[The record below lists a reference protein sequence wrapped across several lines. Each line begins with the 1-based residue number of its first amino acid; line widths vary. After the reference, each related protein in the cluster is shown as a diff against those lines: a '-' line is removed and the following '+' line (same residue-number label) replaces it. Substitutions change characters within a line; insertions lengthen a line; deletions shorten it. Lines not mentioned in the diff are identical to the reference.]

1 MSNPVDTIIIGAG
14 LAGLACARRL
24 QEAGKSFVLC
34 EAADRVGG
42 RVATD
47 VVEGFRLDRGFQVLL
62 TAYPE
67 AKRLLDYKA
76 LDLRSFHPG
85 ALVRFGGR
93 WHRVADPFRH
103 PIDGLA
109 GVFNPIGTFGD
120 KLRVARLRLS
130 GFDFSRYTDATST
143 ACALQGEGFSPVLI
157 ERFFRPFLGGVFL
170 ESALTT
176 TVRKAEQ
183 VLQTFARGETA
194 VPALGMGEIPA
205 QLAAALP
212 AGSLRLGARVVSFDA
227 RHVRLAD
234 GTMIAGRSVVIATDL
249 READR
254 LRGHKGPPAGV
265 NGVTCLYFD
274 APDAPSSSLLPADR
288 ILMLN
293 GEGCGPINNLT
304 VMSAVTPA
312 CAPAGRHLI
321 SVSVIDRVALAAE
334 DLETR
339 VRTQLGE
346 WFGGNAVK
354 RWRHLR
360 SYQIPSAVPAQPTLE
375 MKPVQVAPGVYQ
387 CGDHCGVASINT
399 ALASGRAAA
408 EAVLA
413 AS

>member
-34 EAADRVGG
+34 EASDRVGG

-76 LDLRSFHPG
+76 LDLRPFHPG

-103 PIDGLA
+103 PIDGLVGA
-109 GVFNPIGTFGD
+109 FNPVGTFAD

-176 TVRKAEQ
+176 TVRKAEL
-183 VLQTFARGETA
+183 VLQTFARGDTA
-194 VPALGMGEIPA
+194 VPARGMGEIPA

-212 AGSLRLGARVVSFDA
+212 AGSLRLGAKVVAYDA
-227 RHVRLAD
+227 TSVRLAD
-234 GTMIAGRSVVIATDL
+234 GTTLAGRSVVLATDL

-254 LRGHKGPPAGV
+254 LAGRSGPPAAV
-265 NGVTCLYFD
+265 NSVACLYFD
-274 APDAPSSSLLPADR
+274 APDAPSSSLLPGDR
-288 ILMLN
+288 ILVLN
-293 GEGCGPINNLT
+293 GEGQGPINNLA
-304 VMSAVTPA
+304 VMSTVTPA

-321 SVSVIDRVALAAE
+321 SVSVIDRAAMAAE
-334 DLETR
+334 DLEAR
-339 VRTQLGE
+339 VRVQLGE

-360 SYQIPSAVPAQPTLE
+360 TYQIPSAVPAQPTVE
-375 MKPVQVAPGVYQ
+375 IKPVVLSPGIYQ
-387 CGDHCGVASINT
+387 CGDHCGVASINN

-408 EAVLA
+408 DAVLA
-413 AS
+413 VH